1 MLLTSLVS
9 SLVLASFVSAAP
21 ATIGMPPVDPQ
32 ALLCKIPIISKLLCK
47 RVSSGT
53 CPAVKT
59 KLGVA
64 SGVVTPDA
72 ANRYTVKYASAERW
86 AESKLVT
93 TWTFPN
99 GGSNATA
106 MPLACPQTDLDSSL
120 YSEDCLS
127 MVLYVP
133 SSLVGMTT
141 GVPTFVWLP
150 GGSFVFGS
158 AGDAGLDGSK
168 LAVATNSIVA
178 VVQHRLGALGFMS
191 PDGNTNLAVKDV
203 MNALRFLQTVVPSF
217 GGSASK
223 ITLAGQSSGANMV
236 RALLATPSASALFQ
250 QAIIQSDPMDYGF
263 YSLASHT
270 TLQDYFTGLT
280 NCAATDKACLAALSL
295 DSILDAQSDLTTN
308 ALSLDAS
315 ATQNE
320 SIRPVRDGTLIT
332 SPMDSTAQF
341 PSVNKPILLS
351 TVQNEAGPTIYSWFD
366 TPQPEAAF
374 PVISAGTLGQDRTTV
389 ITQSTFYP
397 GIILLDGSIDARQQ
411 VEKLGTDYLWKCSG
425 WTFARNWVSNGGTA
439 YVGLYTVGA
448 TYVSNADID
457 FCSQPGSVCH
467 QDDIEIVFGT
477 VLSPT
482 PPQSALITEVQARY
496 KAFLN
501 TGNPNVGGLRTWT
514 KAGTSNVNAYNLGGT
529 TAIPVDACTP
539 TFWGDAVQYDYQIFD
554 I

>member
-1 MLLTSLVS
+1 
-9 SLVLASFVSAAP
+9 
-21 ATIGMPPVDPQ
+21 MPPVDPQ
-32 ALLCKIPIISKLLCK
+32 ALSCARFLLSASCSV
-47 RVSSGT
+47 RESALVLG
-53 CPAVKT
+53 PAVKT

-86 AESKLVT
+86 AESKLQ
-93 TWTFPN
+93 WWFERYCNCPW
-99 GGSNATA
+99 
-106 MPLACPQTDLDSSL
+106 LCPQTDIDSSL

-127 MVLYVP
+127 C
-133 SSLVGMTT
+133 SLVGMTT
-141 GVPTFVWLP
+141 GFPAVPLF
-150 GGSFVFGS
+150 FGS
-158 AGDAGLDGSK
+158 AAGDAGLDGSK

-203 MNALRFLQTVVPSF
+203 MTRSDSCKQLCHLL